1 MKELSK
7 DTRREIFEECG
18 VPYSKRKSTHNVHH
32 IIQKRDVRDRLV
44 PKKFPV
50 NDRSNLIVLPIINHN
65 QLHEIIDDNPEYRND
80 ISLRV
85 YFANMAFNSELDLV
99 PDRLF
104 FTYPNLK
111 TRYID

>member
-32 IIQKRDVRDRLV
+32 VIQKRDVRDRLV
-44 PKKFPV
+44 DKKFPV
-50 NDRSNLIVLPIINHN
+50 NDRSNLIVLPIKTHN
-65 QLHEIIDDNPEYRND
+65 QLHEIIDSNPEYAND

-85 YFANMAFNSELDLV
+85 YFANMAWNGELQDI
-99 PDRLF
+99 PERMF
-104 FTYPNLK
+104 RTNL
-111 TRYID
+111 

>member
-32 IIQKRDVRDRLV
+32 VIQKRDVRDRLV
-44 PKKFPV
+44 DKKFPV
-50 NDRSNLIVLPIINHN
+50 NDRSNLIVLPIITHN
-65 QLHEIIDDNPEYRND
+65 QLHEIIDSNPEYVND

-85 YFANMAFNSELDLV
+85 YFANMAWNGELQDI
-99 PDRLF
+99 PDRMF
-104 FTYPNLK
+104 RTNL
-111 TRYID
+111 

>member
-32 IIQKRDVRDRLV
+32 VIQKRDVRDRLI
-44 PKKFPV
+44 PKNFPV
-50 NDRSNLIVLPIINHN
+50 NDRSNLIVLPIITHN
-65 QLHEIIDDNPEYRND
+65 QLHKIIDSNPEYAND

-85 YFANMAFNSELDLV
+85 YFTNMAWNGELQDI
-99 PDRLF
+99 PERMF
-104 FTYPNLK
+104 RTN
-111 TRYID
+111 I

>member
-32 IIQKRDVRDRLV
+32 VIQKRDVRDRLV
-44 PKKFPV
+44 DKKFPV
-50 NDRSNLIVLPIINHN
+50 NDRCNLIVLPIITHN
-65 QLHEIIDDNPEYRND
+65 QLHKIIDSNPEYVND

-85 YFANMAFNSELDLV
+85 YFANMAWNGELQDI
-99 PDRLF
+99 PERMF
-104 FTYPNLK
+104 RTNP
-111 TRYID
+111 

>member
-50 NDRSNLIVLPIINHN
+50 NDRSNLIVLPIKTHN
-65 QLHEIIDDNPEYRND
+65 QLHEIIDSNPEYAND

-85 YFANMAFNSELDLV
+85 YFANMAWNGELQDI
-99 PDRLF
+99 PERMF
-104 FTYPNLK
+104 RTNL
-111 TRYID
+111 

>member
-32 IIQKRDVRDRLV
+32 VIQKRDVRDRLV
-44 PKKFPV
+44 PKNFPV
-50 NDRSNLIVLPIINHN
+50 NDRSNLIVLPIITHN
-65 QLHEIIDDNPEYRND
+65 QLHKIIDSNPEYAND

-85 YFANMAFNSELDLV
+85 YFSNMAWNGELQDI
-99 PDRLF
+99 PERMF
-104 FTYPNLK
+104 RTNH
-111 TRYID
+111 

>member
-32 IIQKRDVRDRLV
+32 VIQKRDVRDRLV
-44 PKKFPV
+44 PKNFPV
-50 NDRSNLIVLPIINHN
+50 NDRSNLIVLPIITHN
-65 QLHEIIDDNPEYRND
+65 QLHKIIDSNPEYAND

-85 YFANMAFNSELDLV
+85 YFANMAWNGELQDI
-99 PDRLF
+99 PERMF
-104 FTYPNLK
+104 RTN
-111 TRYID
+111 I

>member
-32 IIQKRDVRDRLV
+32 VIQKRDVRDRLV
-44 PKKFPV
+44 PKNFPV
-50 NDRSNLIVLPIINHN
+50 NDRSNLIVLPIITHN
-65 QLHEIIDDNPEYRND
+65 QLHKIIDSNPEYAND

-85 YFANMAFNSELDLV
+85 YFANMAWNGELQDI
-99 PDRLF
+99 PERMF
-104 FTYPNLK
+104 RTNP
-111 TRYID
+111 

>member
-44 PKKFPV
+44 PKNFPV
-50 NDRSNLIVLPIINHN
+50 NDRSNLIVLPIITHN
-65 QLHEIIDDNPEYRND
+65 QLHKIIDTVSMFRSVDT
-80 ISLRV
+80 RV
-85 YFANMAFNSELDLV
+85 YLANMAYNGDIQDI
-99 PDRLF
+99 PDMLYRVK
-104 FTYPNLK
+104 PEDM
-111 TRYID
+111 I

>member
-1 MKELSK
+1 MKELSHK
-7 DTRREIFEECG
+7 DRQEVFKQCNID
-18 VPYSKRKSTHNVHH
+18 YQKRKTTHNVHH
-32 IIQKRDVRDRLV
+32 VIQKRDVRDRLV
-44 PKKFPV
+44 PKNFPV
-50 NDRSNLIVLPIINHN
+50 NDRSNLIVLPIITHN
-65 QLHEIIDDNPEYRND
+65 QLHKIIDDNPKYRND

>member
-7 DTRREIFEECG
+7 DTRREVFEECG

-44 PKKFPV
+44 PKNFPV
-50 NDRSNLIVLPIINHN
+50 NDRSNLIVLPIITHN
-65 QLHEIIDDNPEYRND
+65 QLHKIIDSNPEYVND

-85 YFANMAFNSELDLV
+85 YFANMAWNGELQDI
-99 PDRLF
+99 PDRL
-104 FTYPNLK
+104 YRVNPGE
-111 TRYID
+111 III

>member
-32 IIQKRDVRDRLV
+32 VIQKRDVRDRLV
-44 PKKFPV
+44 PKNFPV
-50 NDRSNLIVLPIINHN
+50 NDRSNLIVLPITTHN
-65 QLHEIIDDNPEYRND
+65 QLHEIIDSNPEYVND

-85 YFANMAFNSELDLV
+85 YFANMAFNDELEDI
-99 PDRLF
+99 PERMF
-104 FTYPNLK
+104 RTN
-111 TRYID
+111 I

>member
-44 PKKFPV
+44 PKNFPV
-50 NDRSNLIVLPIINHN
+50 NDRCNLIVLPIITHN
-65 QLHEIIDDNPEYRND
+65 QLHRMIDTVSMFRSVDT
-80 ISLRV
+80 RV
-85 YFANMAFNSELDLV
+85 YLANMAYNGDIQDI
-99 PDRLF
+99 PDMLYRVK
-104 FTYPNLK
+104 PEDM
-111 TRYID
+111 I

>member
-32 IIQKRDVRDRLV
+32 VIQKRDVRDRLV
-44 PKKFPV
+44 DKKFPV
-50 NDRSNLIVLPIINHN
+50 NDRSNLIVLPIITHN
-65 QLHEIIDDNPEYRND
+65 QLHKIIDSNPEYAND

-85 YFANMAFNSELDLV
+85 YFANMAFCGDLCDV
-99 PDRLF
+99 PERMF
-104 FTYPNLK
+104 RTNP
-111 TRYID
+111 

>member
-32 IIQKRDVRDRLV
+32 VIQKRDVRDRLV
-44 PKKFPV
+44 PKNFPV
-50 NDRSNLIVLPIINHN
+50 NDRCNLIVLPIITHN
-65 QLHEIIDDNPEYRND
+65 QLHKIIDSNPEYVND

-85 YFANMAFNSELDLV
+85 YFANMAWNGEIEDIPEHMFRTN
-99 PDRLF
+99 
-104 FTYPNLK
+104 
-111 TRYID
+111 I

>member
-44 PKKFPV
+44 PKNFPV
-50 NDRSNLIVLPIINHN
+50 NDRCNLIVLPIITHN
-65 QLHEIIDDNPEYRND
+65 QLHKIIDSNPEYAND

-85 YFANMAFNSELDLV
+85 YLANMAYNGDIQDI
-99 PDRLF
+99 PDMLYRVK
-104 FTYPNLK
+104 PEDM
-111 TRYID
+111 I

>member
-32 IIQKRDVRDRLV
+32 VIQKRDVRDRLV
-44 PKKFPV
+44 PKNFPV
-50 NDRSNLIVLPIINHN
+50 NDRCNLIVLPIITHN
-65 QLHEIIDDNPEYRND
+65 QLHKIIDSNPEYVND

-85 YFANMAFNSELDLV
+85 YFSNMAWNGELQDI
-99 PDRLF
+99 PERMF
-104 FTYPNLK
+104 RTNP
-111 TRYID
+111 

>member
-44 PKKFPV
+44 PKNFPV
-50 NDRSNLIVLPIINHN
+50 NDRSNLIVLPIITHN
-65 QLHEIIDDNPEYRND
+65 QLHKIIDSNPEYAND

-85 YFANMAFNSELDLV
+85 YFSNMAWNGELQDI
-99 PDRLF
+99 PERMF
-104 FTYPNLK
+104 RTNP
-111 TRYID
+111 

>member
-32 IIQKRDVRDRLV
+32 VIQKRDVRDRLV
-44 PKKFPV
+44 PKNFPV
-50 NDRSNLIVLPIINHN
+50 NDRSNLIVLPIKTHN
-65 QLHEIIDDNPEYRND
+65 QLHKIIDSNPEYAND

-85 YFANMAFNSELDLV
+85 YFANMAWNGELQDI
-99 PDRLF
+99 PERMF
-104 FTYPNLK
+104 RTNP
-111 TRYID
+111 